1 MTNFS
6 YTNFYNPYSK
16 QAANMRFTDKS
27 IEVKTKKEETTTEKI
42 ETSNTNTNL
51 TPAST
56 LEYQITLAEDKLKSQ
71 IELYQKIANAFGD
84 VIDTNGTIGRKSGIV
99 QLSSMNRT
107 QKVLEKFNTILN
119 KKVTDKTVEKL
130 KERLEALE
138 NALNEINIEI
148 DDRMKHIG
156 TKNVLNTI
164 YADGL
169 KQYNIKTTHS

>member
-1 MTNFS
+1 M
-6 YTNFYNPYSK
+6 
-16 QAANMRFTDKS
+16 
-27 IEVKTKKEETTTEKI
+27 
-42 ETSNTNTNL
+42 
-51 TPAST
+51 
-56 LEYQITLAEDKLKSQ
+56 
-71 IELYQKIANAFGD
+71 
-84 VIDTNGTIGRKSGIV
+84 IDTNGTIGRKSGIV

-119 KKVTDKTVEKL
+119 NKVTDKTVEKL